1 MAVCPIPDKR
11 THTSCLLS
19 QAVQEGE
26 EFEDTAEWFVEPL
39 FKVIGVQWIHILEA
53 K

>member
-39 FKVIGVQWIHILEA
+39 LKAV
-53 K
+53 